1 MWKNMVKRGQ
11 ATDDNMAHAYCMLDI
26 QGYKHTITICNKHGF
41 STATMAAQTQ
51 SNVTLYVH

>member
-1 MWKNMVKRGQ
+1 MVKRGQ